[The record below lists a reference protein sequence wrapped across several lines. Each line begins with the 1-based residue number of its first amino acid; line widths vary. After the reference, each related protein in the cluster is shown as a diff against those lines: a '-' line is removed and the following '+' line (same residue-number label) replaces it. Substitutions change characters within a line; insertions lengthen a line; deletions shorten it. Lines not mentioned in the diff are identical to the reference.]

1 MSDKIE
7 MRDLNGG
14 DIFTMLGILGK
25 LDIKDE
31 VVELLER
38 QYGTGNSAISLQDH
52 KKKKPTQAEQ
62 ASQERAVEK
71 RGMLLLVDIGF
82 AILRH
87 VGDAKQDINAF
98 LADLT
103 GLSVAEIGKLSMIA
117 YTGLLIDFSKKAELK
132 DFFQSIAS
140 LLG

>member
-1 MSDKIE
+1 MSNKIE
-7 MRDLNGG
+7 MRELTGG

-38 QYGTGNSAISLQDH
+38 QYGSDNSVISLQDH
-52 KKKKPTQAEQ
+52 KKKKSTQAEQ